1 MKKRIYV
8 MDCGLFVKIGVS
20 VNPDRRKDQIPY
32 KVFQYYCSPKLEN
45 PFEIEKKLHSYFSYA
60 NCRQAYGREYF
71 HVSFETAI
79 KKVMEF
85 SNAKEIEA
93 EKKVLKSKN
102 GYSYRK
108 GCNLQTERSNPKNE
122 RFPKRLYAR
131 HGREHGGKER
141 KRIRTGK
148 ELM

>member
-85 SNAKEIEA
+85 SNAKEIEV
-93 EKKVLKSKN
+93 EKKVLKSKMDISTEKVVICKLKEAIPKMN
-102 GYSYRK
+102 DFQKGYMLGMVESMAGK
-108 GCNLQTERSNPKNE
+108 KEKESEKERS
-122 RFPKRLYAR
+122 
-131 HGREHGGKER
+131 
-141 KRIRTGK
+141 
-148 ELM
+148 